1 MAPVTTHRFGYWA
14 IAVALL
20 AGCASLEP
28 PAGPPLPP
36 DLATRPDGRTGRSW
50 PTTLEEHE
58 AQSRIARLIN
68 PTVKDRQGWSAD
80 LHAAFAALEIP
91 HATETYCAAI
101 AVIEQESSFQVDPVV
116 TGLPDIVRREFDQRA
131 ERYGVP
137 KFLVAAALKTR
148 SPTGK
153 TYDQRIDALR
163 TEKQLNAL
171 FEDMSGELPL
181 GRQLLADY
189 NPVHTAGP
197 MQVSIEFAKEHAR
210 DKRYPWPI
218 ADTVRDEVFTRR
230 GGLYFG
236 VAILLD
242 YPAPYDQVA
251 YRFADF
257 NAGRYASRNAAFQA
271 ALARASRKPVTLDGD
286 LLRYQDGD
294 AIAEPSQVESTLRS
308 LTASLRL
315 SDREIRRDL
324 LLEKSADF
332 TDSALYQRLFE
343 LADRAAGKPLPRQ
356 AMPAINLK
364 SPKIIRKLTTE
375 WFAKRVDERYRNCL
389 ARA

>member
-1 MAPVTTHRFGYWA
+1 VVRARRLGFL
-14 IAVALL
+14 AVALL

-28 PAGPPLPP
+28 PEGPPLPP
-36 DLATRPDGRTGRSW
+36 DLATRPDGRAGRSW
-50 PTTLEEHE
+50 PTSLDDLE
-58 AQSRIARLIN
+58 AQARIARLIN
-68 PTVKDRQGWSAD
+68 PTVKDREGWSAD
-80 LHAAFAALEIP
+80 LHAAFTALEIP

-101 AVIEQESSFQVDPVV
+101 AIIEQESTFQVDPVV
-116 TGLPDIVRREFDQRA
+116 AGLPGIVRREIDQRA

-137 KFLVAAALKTR
+137 KFLVAAALKTT

-171 FEDMSGELPL
+171 FEDMTGELPL

-197 MQVSIEFAKEHAR
+197 MQVSVEFAKEHAQE
-210 DKRYPWPI
+210 KRYPWPI
-218 ADTVRDEVFTRR
+218 ADTLRNEVFTRR

-242 YPAPYDQVA
+242 YPAPYDKAV

-271 ALARASRKPVTLDGD
+271 ALARASRSDLTLDGD
-286 LLRYQDGD
+286 LLRYRNGKAVDE
-294 AIAEPSQVESTLRS
+294 ASQVETALRS
-308 LTASLRL
+308 LAPSLRL

-324 LLEKSADF
+324 LLEKSPAF
-332 TDSALYQRLFE
+332 ADSATYQRLFE
-343 LADRAAGKPLPRQ
+343 LADRTAGKPLPRQ
-356 AMPAINLK
+356 AMPAIKLN

-375 WFAKRVDERYRNCL
+375 WFAKRVEERYKTCL

>member
-1 MAPVTTHRFGYWA
+1 VGSARRRRFGILA
-14 IAVALL
+14 FALL
-20 AGCASLEP
+20 AGCASLESP
-28 PAGPPLPP
+28 EGPPLPP

-50 PTTLEEHE
+50 PTDLAEQE
-58 AQSRIARLIN
+58 ARSRIARLIN
-68 PTVKDRQGWSAD
+68 PSVKDREGWSAD
-80 LHAAFAALEIP
+80 LHAAYAALEIP
-91 HATETYCAAI
+91 HSTETYCAAI
-101 AVIEQESSFQVDPVV
+101 AIIEQESSFQVDPVV
-116 TGLPDIVRREFDQRA
+116 AGLPDIVRREIDQRA
-131 ERYGVP
+131 DRYGVP
-137 KFLVAAALKTR
+137 KFLVAAALKTK

-171 FEDMSGELPL
+171 FEDMAGELPL

-197 MQVSIEFAKEHAR
+197 MQVSIAFAEEHTR

-218 ADTVRDEVFTRR
+218 GDTLRNEVFTRR

-242 YPAPYDQVA
+242 YPAPYDQAV

-286 LLRYQDGD
+286 LLRYKDGD
-294 AIAEPSQVESTLRS
+294 AIAEPSQVETVLRS
-308 LTASLRL
+308 LAPSLRL
-315 SDREIRRDL
+315 SEREIRRDL
-324 LLEKSADF
+324 LLEKSPAF
-332 TDSALYQRLFE
+332 GDSAVYQRLFE
-343 LADRAAGKPLPRQ
+343 LADRAAGKALPRQ
-356 AMPAINLK
+356 AMPTIKLN
-364 SPKIIRKLTTE
+364 SPKIVRKLTTE
-375 WFAKRVDERYRNCL
+375 WFAKRVEDRYRNCL
-389 ARA
+389 ARG